1 MVAPSIAHNKEFGM
15 KKTLGRVIATAVVA
29 AVVSGGP
36 AVTAAQAA
44 PPNVGQP
51 GPCRI
56 KILWWLCS

>member
-44 PPNVGQP
+44 TAVGP
-51 GPCRI
+51 GPCKI
-56 KILWWLCS
+56 KILRWLCY